1 MRNYKANAIPRSS
14 SPQSQLLVFYTHP
27 QTTLVGVMW
36 SHITSWPD
44 VRGAKLTS
52 RAAGGCLRVVRI
64 LFYSFACNPTK
75 GPLTEWETGC
85 TTYNTSGVPTTLS
98 TTGINIPSW
107 AFDIPTGTTWNPAE
121 ASSAAVPNGFTPS
134 TTARWYT
141 YTNTDDSST
150 HSAEGAAIGRALA
163 AAVIVPI
170 ILWCLI
176 GLSILCSIAGCIAH
190 CQRQTRRRKL
200 YGPMNAYYLAQNAG
214 LYYGPYRANA
224 NQGAFGS
231 AAPLLHPNQP
241 QPPPSA
247 HLSYQGF
254 SSRRTSFIRS
264 PQPPPAE
271 MTQLGSAPLVRAEPA
286 VTMPTSGM
294 DTSPYSPVV
303 RGGFGEASGSGR
315 RAGGEVDEGGDAREG
330 TDVQRPKS
338 VSYGGH
344 AASFYGAHMAT
355 AMEGNHGVEE
365 TPQRLLPYAGGR
377 EEALTESKGKE
388 KAS

>member
-1 MRNYKANAIPRSS
+1 MTSNVYCGYSGSNWKLNSSGQDACQVYAQLQGQCNSSFVISPVTTSSLLYTPPNNACGCNVVAYNLMAGCAWCQANI
-14 SPQSQLLVFYTHP
+14 QSGWWLSEGQ
-27 QTTLVGVMW
+27 
-36 SHITSWPD
+36 
-44 VRGAKLTS
+44 
-52 RAAGGCLRVVRI
+52 
-64 LFYSFACNPTK
+64 
-75 GPLTEWETGC
+75 WETGC

-286 VTMPTSGM
+286 VTMPTS
-294 DTSPYSPVV
+294 
-303 RGGFGEASGSGR
+303 
-315 RAGGEVDEGGDAREG
+315 
-330 TDVQRPKS
+330 
-338 VSYGGH
+338 
-344 AASFYGAHMAT
+344 
-355 AMEGNHGVEE
+355 
-365 TPQRLLPYAGGR
+365 
-377 EEALTESKGKE
+377 
-388 KAS
+388 